1 MRYGERL
8 MMGHGGLRRK
18 AAGLR
23 LAAVTVAAVGLGLG
37 LSLTWAPAAEEE
49 TADFDKTS
57 VTLRTALHYDPS
69 VEVPLQK
76 LVELYR
82 SAGRTEELLSLYNT
96 HLAQYPDDAGASLVL
111 ARIYT
116 LLQDRK
122 AGDFLKAAVARHPDS
137 ALLAWQLGRMLQEE
151 RNPKAV
157 EAMASAVRLE
167 KSAARKA
174 QWFGELMKV
183 AATQGR
189 EDLVLE
195 ETRRLI
201 EEGALTPEQRLRWAR
216 QALGQKLTKTAVRMM
231 EGVDA
236 ARLGTDN
243 QVDATMLQA
252 ELLAADGKPT
262 EAGSQLDALLEKLA
276 PDYWRRR
283 EILMLRL
290 DVTGADGRDL
300 MVEAARS
307 RWQAKDGRTA
317 MNALTLADVLDAAH
331 RGHEALQVLR
341 EALEAL
347 PGTPQVEQRLLDLW
361 EKEGTDAAAL
371 EWLEKLM
378 AAHPD
383 RQDLLLRQVR
393 WLFANNLGPKAHE
406 TFKTLLSK
414 LEPVDQVGRSVE
426 LSRWL
431 RRRNQLQDAGLLL
444 ETALGKSPDRWDL
457 RRELG
462 ELYFA
467 QRRTDEVAALF
478 EGDWTKTL
486 TPDARL
492 EIAQFLM
499 SKQLWV
505 DARKLVEPWLVAQP
519 TAFEGHLLLAKIE
532 EKLGDDARVDTAF
545 EAARAL
551 CDTDARYQAWIDA
564 VMQHAEAR
572 EMVELAVQ
580 KEAGLLAPGGKLPE
594 DEVSF
599 NRWLALI
606 GQASAHKAEKTAEE
620 MLKLAL
626 ARQGLAAD
634 RALMLEKLRLDLMA
648 SDSAR
653 AMETEA
659 GLRKLLETDTAHR
672 EDHRLRLALLYHQ
685 AGRQDLA
692 MQFLEALDA
701 SKVTEVSGLRS
712 MVPICLERG
721 SLALALTCAERL
733 TRLEPAE
740 MSHWSQWTNL
750 LAQSGQEER
759 LRFALREI
767 LGRAHD
773 WKLTEAVRESL
784 QEHLVASQWRSVMSS
799 LNATDPSTWALAR
812 REASALEKADLTNDQ
827 RRWMDWLVAYLSS
840 RMGDKKAAE
849 DAFSA
854 FGKLS
859 DNQWIT
865 FPDGMELS
873 VAGARESL
881 REGPSDAAA
890 ARSQSGPVPCLP
902 PFSLGWGFSV
912 DQGMLITRVLTD
924 DAAGLAYVVDDRSNV
939 HALDLR
945 TGKLRWRVSPDGGSK
960 PTRAATPAGGRAM
973 TTTLATRVI
982 VRGSGQP
989 DVRTPLE
996 ISVHGNRLCL
1006 LENEKVTCV
1015 DARTG
1020 ELLWRNQLAE
1030 VDGSAAGPPAMSRL
1044 LQDEGHV
1051 FVWQPGVSTVS
1062 SMNPVTGK
1070 LLWQALVPS
1079 PPIPAP
1085 NPYNSWGGYDAYI
1098 KLKSG
1103 LSVEHGRVFVFAQSA
1118 ALLRADNGQVLWRL
1132 ATGDVPGFPIDL
1144 QSQGDSATPLA
1155 PPSPRQLV
1163 AFSPSRI
1170 QVSGG
1175 FISGL
1180 HITGMRGGMGAA
1192 SGGWGYATG
1201 LRALLQGQGY
1211 YSPYAL
1217 LHEGKVWMV
1226 NGNGTGMVS
1235 AMGLPL
1241 GQLSHSGMVIGVGE
1255 GQLVCFNGSGFG
1267 STSPQRNGVQTSLGV
1282 VESAAPAGQP
1292 ARADVLPSGSL
1303 HGSRLYAS
1311 LGTRLRMSDLRSGS
1325 VLFDV
1330 PLPPEVDA
1338 WAKTFADET
1347 APAQANT
1354 MVVTSSRRVVSGGL
1368 QNRRTYLPSGV
1379 LYQNERGGGTLCGST
1394 TAVAPGVW
1402 ILPVNERALVC
1413 LRGAPMGPPAVSTNS
1428 PPPTRP
1434 VDSASSPAS
1443 PVSVPNP

>member
-8 MMGHGGLRRK
+8 MMGHGGLRK
-18 AAGLR
+18 KVAGLR
-23 LAAVTVAAVGLGLG
+23 LAAVAALGLGLG
-37 LSLTWAPAAEEE
+37 FGLAWVPAAEE
-49 TADFDKTS
+49 TADFGKTS

-82 SAGRTEELLSLYNT
+82 TAGRTEELLSLYNT
-96 HLAQYPDDAGASLVL
+96 HLTQYPDDAGASLVL
-111 ARIYT
+111 ARIYA

-122 AGDFLKAAVARHPDS
+122 AGDFLKAAVARHPDN
-137 ALLAWQLGRMLQEE
+137 ALLAWQLGRLLQEE

-174 QWFGELMKV
+174 QWFGELMK
-183 AATQGR
+183 AAAVQGR

-195 ETRRLI
+195 ETRHLI
-201 EEGALTPEQRLRWAR
+201 EDGAMTPEQRLRWAR
-216 QALGQKLTKTAVRMM
+216 QALGQKLPKTATRMM

-252 ELLAADGKPT
+252 ELLAAEAKPT
-262 EAGSQLDALLEKLA
+262 EAGTLLDTLLEKLA

-290 DVTGADGRDL
+290 DVTGADGRDK
-300 MVEAARS
+300 MVEVARN
-307 RWQAKDGRTA
+307 RWLAKDGRTA

-331 RGHEALQVLR
+331 RGREALQVLR

-378 AAHPD
+378 AAHPE
-383 RQDLLLRQVR
+383 RQDLMLRQVR

-406 TFKTLLSK
+406 TFKVLLSK

-478 EGDWTKTL
+478 EGDWTKNL

-532 EKLGDDARVDTAF
+532 EKLGDDARVAVAF

-551 CDTDARYQAWIDA
+551 CDTDARYQAWIEA

-599 NRWLALI
+599 SRWLALI
-606 GQASAHKAEKTAEE
+606 AQASAHKAEKTAEE
-620 MLKLAL
+620 LLKLAL
-626 ARQGLAAD
+626 TRQGLAAD

-648 SDSAR
+648 SDSTR
-653 AMETEA
+653 AVETEA
-659 GLRKLLETDTAHR
+659 GLRKLLESDAAHR

-701 SKVTEVSGLRS
+701 SKVTEVAGLRS
-712 MVPICLERG
+712 VVPICLERG

-740 MSHWSQWTNL
+740 MAHWSQWTNL

-799 LNATDPSTWALAR
+799 LNATDSSTWALAR
-812 REASALEKADLTNDQ
+812 REAAALEKADLTSDQ

-881 REGPSDAAA
+881 RENPFEAT
-890 ARSQSGPVPCLP
+890 ARAQSGPVPCLP

-912 DQGMLITRVLTD
+912 DQGMLITRVVTD
-924 DAAGLAYVVDDRSNV
+924 DASGLAYVVDDRSNV

-945 TGKLRWRVSPDGGSK
+945 TGKLRWRISPEGGSK
-960 PTRAATPAGGRAM
+960 PTRAASPSGGRTM
-973 TTTLATRVI
+973 TTTIATRVI

-989 DVRTPLE
+989 DVRTPVE
-996 ISVHGNRLCL
+996 ISVHRNRLCL

-1020 ELLWRNQLAE
+1020 ALLWRNQLAE
-1030 VDGSAAGPPAMSRL
+1030 VDGSAAGPPSQSRL
-1044 LQDEGHV
+1044 HQDEGHV

-1070 LLWQALVPS
+1070 LLWQTLVPS

-1118 ALLRADNGQVLWRL
+1118 ALLRADSGQVLWRL

-1144 QSQGDSATPLA
+1144 QSQGDSNTPLA
-1155 PPSPRQLV
+1155 QPPPRQLV
-1163 AFSPSRI
+1163 AFSPARI
-1170 QVSGG
+1170 QISGG
-1175 FISGL
+1175 YVSGL

-1192 SGGWGYATG
+1192 SAGWGYATG

-1211 YSPYAL
+1211 YSPYAT

-1241 GQLSHSGMVIGVGE
+1241 GQLSHSGMVVGVGE
-1255 GQLVCFNGSGFG
+1255 GQLVCFNGSSFG
-1267 STSPQRNGVQTSLGV
+1267 STSPQRNGMQTTLGV
-1282 VESAAPAGQP
+1282 VESVTSNGQP
-1292 ARADVLPSGSL
+1292 PRVDVMPSGSL

-1330 PLPPEVDA
+1330 PLPPEADA
-1338 WAKTFADET
+1338 WAKTFVDET
-1347 APAQANT
+1347 SPVQANT
-1354 MVVTSSRRVVSGGL
+1354 MAISSSRRSVSAGF

-1379 LYQNERGGGTLCGST
+1379 LYQNERGGGTLCGPTS
-1394 TAVAPGVW
+1394 AVAPGVW

-1428 PPPTRP
+1428 PPPAGP
-1434 VDSASSPAS
+1434 AAAPSPSS
-1443 PVSVPNP
+1443 PVSAPHP

>member
-8 MMGHGGLRRK
+8 MMERGGLRRK

-23 LAAVTVAAVGLGLG
+23 LAAMGLTLGLG
-37 LSLTWAPAAEEE
+37 LAWAPAAEE
-49 TADFDKTS
+49 TADFDKSS

-111 ARIYT
+111 ARIYA

-122 AGDFLKAAVARHPDS
+122 AGDFLKAAVARHPDN

-174 QWFGELMKV
+174 QWFGELMKA

-201 EEGALTPEQRLRWAR
+201 EEGAMTPEQRLRWAR
-216 QALGQKLTKTAVRMM
+216 QALGQKLPKTATRMM

-243 QVDATMLQA
+243 QVDANMLQA
-252 ELLAADGKPT
+252 ELLAAEGKPT
-262 EAGSQLDALLEKLA
+262 EAGTLLDALLEKLA

-290 DVTGADGRDL
+290 DVTGVDGRDK
-300 MVEAARS
+300 MVEVARN

-331 RGHEALQVLR
+331 RGREALQVLR

-361 EKEGTDAAAL
+361 EKEGTDASAL

-383 RQDLLLRQVR
+383 RQDLMLRQVR
-393 WLFANNLGPKAHE
+393 WLFANNLSPKAHE
-406 TFKTLLSK
+406 TFKSLIAK
-414 LEPVDQVGRSVE
+414 LDPADQVGRSVE

-431 RRRNQLQDAGLLL
+431 RRRNQEQDAGILL
-444 ETALGKSPDRWDL
+444 ETALGKTPDRWDL

-478 EGDWTKTL
+478 EGDWTRNL

-532 EKLGDDARVDTAF
+532 EKLGDDARVAVAF
-545 EAARAL
+545 DAARAL
-551 CDTDARYQAWIDA
+551 CDTDARYQAWIEA

-599 NRWLALI
+599 TRWLALVA
-606 GQASAHKAEKTAEE
+606 QASAHKAEKTAEE
-620 MLKLAL
+620 LLKLAL

-648 SDSAR
+648 SDSTR

-659 GLRKLLETDTAHR
+659 GLRKLLESDVPHR

-701 SKVTEVSGLRS
+701 SKVTEVAGLRS
-712 MVPICLERG
+712 VVPICLERG

-812 REASALEKADLTNDQ
+812 REAAALEKADLTSDQ

-854 FGKLS
+854 FGKLR

-873 VAGARESL
+873 VVGARESL
-881 REGPSDAAA
+881 RGNPFEAT
-890 ARSQSGPVPCLP
+890 ARPQSGPVPCLP

-912 DQGMLITRVLTD
+912 NQGMLITRVLTD
-924 DAAGLAYVVDDRSNV
+924 DATGLAYVVDDRSNV

-945 TGKLRWRVSPDGGSK
+945 TGKLRWRVSPDSGSK
-960 PTRAATPAGGRAM
+960 ATRAGSTSGGRAM
-973 TTTLATRVI
+973 TTTIATRVI

-989 DVRTPLE
+989 DVRAPLE
-996 ISVHGNRLCL
+996 ISVHGKRLCL

-1015 DARTG
+1015 DARSG
-1020 ELLWRNQLAE
+1020 ALLWRNQLAE
-1030 VDGSAAGPPAMSRL
+1030 VDGSAAGPPAQSRL
-1044 LQDEGHV
+1044 HQDEGHV

-1070 LLWQALVPS
+1070 LLWQTLVPS
-1079 PPIPAP
+1079 PPVPAP

-1103 LSVEHGRVFVFAQSA
+1103 LSVEQGRVFVFAQSA
-1118 ALLRADNGQVLWRL
+1118 ALLRADSGQVLWRL

-1144 QSQGDSATPLA
+1144 QSQGDSNSPLA
-1155 PPSPRQLV
+1155 QPPPRQLV
-1163 AFSPSRI
+1163 AYSPSRMQI
-1170 QVSGG
+1170 SGG
-1175 FISGL
+1175 FVSGL
-1180 HITGMRGGMGAA
+1180 HISGMRGGMGVA
-1192 SGGWGYATG
+1192 SAGWGYATG

-1241 GQLSHSGMVIGVGE
+1241 GQLSHSGMVVGVGE

-1292 ARADVLPSGSL
+1292 ARADFLPSGSL

-1330 PLPPEVDA
+1330 PMPPEADA
-1338 WAKTFADET
+1338 WAKTFVDET
-1347 APAQANT
+1347 APAQAST
-1354 MVVTSSRRVVSGGL
+1354 MTITSSRRVVSGGF

-1379 LYQNERGGGTLCGST
+1379 LYQNERGGGTLCGPTS
-1394 TAVAPGVW
+1394 AVAPGVW

-1413 LRGAPMGPPAVSTNS
+1413 LRGAPLGPPAVSTNS
-1428 PPPTRP
+1428 PPLSGPAP
-1434 VDSASSPAS
+1434 SSSSAPH
-1443 PVSVPNP
+1443 P